1 MKKKK
6 KSLSHFGIK
15 DMHWGERRY
24 QNPDG
29 TLTEAGKLRYGRD
42 SGSSEPR
49 QRSLQEQ
56 FERDQMARSFAS
68 QRSGEPRQRSLQ
80 EQFERDQ
87 MARSFASQRS
97 GMSIVGNIGRAM
109 SSFDPVTD
117 GAVGR
122 ATQEEH
128 RRRSEYD
135 RRQSEDYDTR
145 KREEEHRLKTDPRY
159 ADFRKKSEEDYQRRQ
174 EEDMLERMRRKNRYQ
189 IGAGYRLGDWWP
201 D

>member
-42 SGSSEPR
+42 SGSS
-49 QRSLQEQ
+49 
-56 FERDQMARSFAS
+56 
-68 QRSGEPRQRSLQ
+68 EPRQRSLQ

>member
-56 FERDQMARSFAS
+56 FERDQMARSFFS
-68 QRSGEPRQRSLQ
+68 QRSEPRQRSLQ
-80 EQFERDQ
+80 KQFERDQ

-97 GMSIVGNIGRAM
+97 GRAIAGSINSAL
-109 SSFDPVTD
+109 SSFDPVMNSE
-117 GAVGR
+117 VGR
-122 ATQEEH
+122 ANQEAY
-128 RRRSEYD
+128 RRQAEYD
-135 RRQSEDYDTR
+135 RRQAEDFNAR
-145 KREEEHRLKTDPRY
+145 KKEEEHRLKTDPRY
-159 ADFRKKSEEDYQRRQ
+159 AAFRKKSEEDYQRRQ